1 MTASA
6 TPTPLD
12 RLFAPTSVA
21 LVGATPDTSRYGGRL
36 LRTVRDFGFKG
47 QLWPVNPRYPEI
59 DGLKCYASLSDLPA
73 APDLVGF
80 VVGAE
85 RVFDL
90 VKECAAIRARHAVI
104 FTAGFA
110 ELGTAEA
117 KARQDEL
124 TAYAKAHGL
133 RLYGPNCNGFIN
145 WRDRFC
151 FASTGSIVGQE
162 SVGGRIGIV
171 SQSGGAGQVNLM
183 WRALKAGL
191 KIGIEAS
198 CGNEADIGTIDVLEY
213 FVDDPGT
220 DIILMVV
227 EQILDGDRLRRA
239 AAKAAERGKPILIQK
254 LGRSLAGMRASAQHT
269 GAVTGNDA
277 LHDAAFRQMG
287 IIRVDETKHLYQAA
301 MLLQQGRKLTADG
314 ISMLAISG
322 GNIVIAADQTDRLGV
337 SFPDYG
343 DSTRQAV
350 GELIPGYIS
359 FGNPTDLSPEAIG
372 NPERFRRVLEAI
384 ASDPGIGIT
393 LPIMTIS
400 PQRDIDAV
408 LAFAKS
414 SSKPAGLVWN
424 GCASDGSGPESDK
437 MIEGVPVFRD
447 VEDAVRAASVMT
459 RWSDAVKR
467 LKRAPAERP
476 AKLDVSGVVKL
487 SPKTSTL
494 ELSEA
499 LIKALGVSKRK
510 YGLGEIATA
519 IVKDASYGWVL
530 GGLRMT
536 GREVAWR
543 LPSLDHEEAAAMLA
557 ELTEVVDERAA
568 EMVIRASW
576 LIQDLGDHLDRLKI
590 ESLLIDDLEGVT
602 VYRAKPKARSAS

>member
-1 MTASA
+1 MHIGESSSLA
-6 TPTPLD
+6 

-21 LVGATPDTSRYGGRL
+21 LVGASPDTSRYGGRL
-36 LRTVRDFGFKG
+36 LKTIREFGFTG
-47 QLWPVNPRYPEI
+47 SLWPVNPRYPEI
-59 DGLKCYASLSDLPA
+59 DGLPCYPSLRELPGV
-73 APDLVGF
+73 PYLVGI
-80 VVGAE
+80 VVSAD
-85 RVFDL
+85 RVFDM
-90 VKECAAIRARHAVI
+90 VKDCAAIGAGHAVI
-104 FTAGFA
+104 FTAGFG

-124 TAYAKAHGL
+124 TAYARAHGL
-133 RLYGPNCNGFIN
+133 RLFGPNCNGFIN

-254 LGRSLAGMRASAQHT
+254 LGRSQAGTRASAQHT
-269 GAVTGNDA
+269 GAITGNDA

-314 ISMLAISG
+314 VSMLAVSG

-337 SFPDYG
+337 SFPDYSV
-343 DSTRQAV
+343 STREAV
-350 GELIPGYIS
+350 GQLIPGYIS
-359 FGNPTDLSPEAIG
+359 FGNPTDLSPDAIG
-372 NPERFRRVLEAI
+372 NPERFRKVLEAI
-384 ASDPGIGIT
+384 AADPGIGIT
-393 LPIMTIS
+393 LPIITIG

-414 SSKPAGLVWN
+414 SPKPAGLVWN
-424 GCASDGSGPESDK
+424 GCAADGSGPESDK
-437 MIEGVPVFRD
+437 VIDGVPVFRD
-447 VEDAVRAASVMT
+447 VEDALRAANVMV
-459 RWSDAVKR
+459 RWSEAVKR
-467 LKRAPAERP
+467 LRRPLTERP
-476 AKLDVSGVVKL
+476 AKLDISPVAKLPSKVSKL
-487 SPKTSTL
+487 DL
-494 ELSEA
+494 EDGLE
-499 LIKALGVSKRK
+499 KALGVQKRK
-510 YGLGEIATA
+510 YGLSDIAVA
-519 IVKDASYGWVL
+519 VVKDPSYGWIIA
-530 GGLRMT
+530 GLKVT
-536 GREVAWR
+536 GRDAVWR
-543 LPSLDHEEAAAMLA
+543 LPRLGIEDAREMLA
-557 ELTEVVDERAA
+557 ELTEAVDERAA
-568 EMVIRASW
+568 EMVLRAAW
-576 LIQDLGDHLDRLKI
+576 LVLDLGDHLDRLKI
-590 ESLLIDDLEGVT
+590 ESLLIDELDGVT
-602 VYRAKPKARSAS
+602 VYREKARRS